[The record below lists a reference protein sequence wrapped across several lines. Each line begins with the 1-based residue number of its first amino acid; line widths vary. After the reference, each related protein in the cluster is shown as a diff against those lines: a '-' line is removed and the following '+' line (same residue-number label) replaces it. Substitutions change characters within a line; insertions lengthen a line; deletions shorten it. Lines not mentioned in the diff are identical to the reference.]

1 MRAADK
7 SEAALKQTA
16 DADAPVPLHRHRHR
30 IPVIE
35 DSGRQAGMQG
45 PLVYRPSRRLGN
57 SPAPIPVPSP
67 A

>member
-1 MRAADK
+1 MGTAGK
-7 SEAALKQTA
+7 SEARALKQTA
-16 DADAPVPLHRHRHR
+16 DADVPAPLHRHR

-35 DSGRQAGMQG
+35 DSGRLAGVQG